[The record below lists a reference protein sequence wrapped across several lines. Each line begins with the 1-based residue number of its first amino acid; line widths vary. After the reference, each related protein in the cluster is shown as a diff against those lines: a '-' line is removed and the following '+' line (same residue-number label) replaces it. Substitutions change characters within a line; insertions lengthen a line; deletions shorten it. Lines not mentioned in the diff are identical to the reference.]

1 MEEQVD
7 EVKAATNTNYIHWT
21 SYGAGGKI
29 GSNFGG
35 YVWSGYAGA
44 QNYRGGFGKT
54 ATDSVGTESRSLT
67 RIAGQ
72 SNRGI
77 VFDTSV
83 TNYQTGL
90 SAGFVKISSDGTQYA
105 YKGMGEINGTSA
117 ERGGINYQ
125 SSLTWDVYLY
135 YIVNYT
141 LDLNGGTINDGASH
155 NGVTD
160 LSRFNNSVS
169 FFTATNTGG
178 STIRTFEYDP
188 NISINSVGDNTSQVS
203 TQKVVPILPV
213 QTIELRPTKRG
224 YTWYGWYTGSGK
236 WSNRGTQIV
245 DTGDYWKINRD
256 STYCKPMTL
265 YAQYEANTYT
275 LTANANGGS
284 IPSTSGWS
292 GTGSTATKTVTFDAS
307 PGTMP
312 KPTRTGYTFAGW
324 YTSTS
329 GGTKVANADGSFI
342 ASVSGY
348 TDANKNWKCA
358 SNATLYAHWTANNYN
373 LKIDPVKGSYN
384 NTTNLTSITQ
394 NYGTSYTYLTP
405 TRTGYNFDGW
415 HTGQNYL
422 SSATTFNG
430 SSTYVAIGRSAMYTD
445 SISVAVRASMDNWS
459 EFQSSNMRLV
469 SCTESGGWN
478 FEPSGEYVQFACYDS
493 GVGYKS
499 AKSGIKWSELSSGYH
514 TFVGTFDG
522 QYATIYIDGKPYGV
536 SGGFTSGKIGY
547 HASNGIFIGAEA
559 GTNATTP
566 AGNYFKGTIDYVAI
580 SNIGTVSKP
589 ATFTFPA
596 YNSASTA
603 QWTAKT
609 FTLTFDGNGGGTPS
623 PTSKT
628 ITYDSTYG
636 TLATVSR
643 TGYTFN
649 GWWTAATG
657 GSRITE
663 NTKVTVTSNQ
673 TLYAHWTVN
682 NYTVTWNGN
691 GASLDAKLW
700 SYAGST
706 GYTSSNSGSN
716 SSYTYSGKNASSSV
730 TYDVAI
736 SYKTPIPFKLGN
748 TFNGWWT
755 SASGGYMV
763 ANTDGQV
770 VASVSGYTDANKK
783 WIRAQATTL
792 YAQWTQQSY
801 SISYNLN
808 GGVSVIA
815 AKFIHIW
822 HVRSNRHSNPNGPH
836 LCGLDSYID
845 IDRQSVCNNQSVI
858 GSDGI

>member
-275 LTANANGGS
+275 LTANANGG
-284 IPSTSGWS
+284 
-292 GTGSTATKTVTFDAS
+292 F
-307 PGTMP
+307 
-312 KPTRTGYTFAGW
+312 
-324 YTSTS
+324 
-329 GGTKVANADGSFI
+329 NSFNI
-342 ASVSGY
+342 RLEWNRFNS
-348 TDANKNWKCA
+348 NKN
-358 SNATLYAHWTANNYN
+358 
-373 LKIDPVKGSYN
+373 
-384 NTTNLTSITQ
+384 
-394 NYGTSYTYLTP
+394 
-405 TRTGYNFDGW
+405 
-415 HTGQNYL
+415 
-422 SSATTFNG
+422 
-430 SSTYVAIGRSAMYTD
+430 
-445 SISVAVRASMDNWS
+445 
-459 EFQSSNMRLV
+459 
-469 SCTESGGWN
+469 
-478 FEPSGEYVQFACYDS
+478 CY
-493 GVGYKS
+493 
-499 AKSGIKWSELSSGYH
+499 
-514 TFVGTFDG
+514 F
-522 QYATIYIDGKPYGV
+522 
-536 SGGFTSGKIGY
+536 
-547 HASNGIFIGAEA
+547 
-559 GTNATTP
+559 
-566 AGNYFKGTIDYVAI
+566 
-580 SNIGTVSKP
+580 
-589 ATFTFPA
+589 
-596 YNSASTA
+596 
-603 QWTAKT
+603 
-609 FTLTFDGNGGGTPS
+609 
-623 PTSKT
+623 
-628 ITYDSTYG
+628 
-636 TLATVSR
+636 
-643 TGYTFN
+643 
-649 GWWTAATG
+649 
-657 GSRITE
+657 
-663 NTKVTVTSNQ
+663 
-673 TLYAHWTVN
+673 
-682 NYTVTWNGN
+682 
-691 GASLDAKLW
+691 
-700 SYAGST
+700 
-706 GYTSSNSGSN
+706 
-716 SSYTYSGKNASSSV
+716 
-730 TYDVAI
+730 
-736 SYKTPIPFKLGN
+736 
-748 TFNGWWT
+748 
-755 SASGGYMV
+755 
-763 ANTDGQV
+763 
-770 VASVSGYTDANKK
+770 
-783 WIRAQATTL
+783 
-792 YAQWTQQSY
+792 
-801 SISYNLN
+801 
-808 GGVSVIA
+808 
-815 AKFIHIW
+815 
-822 HVRSNRHSNPNGPH
+822 
-836 LCGLDSYID
+836 
-845 IDRQSVCNNQSVI
+845 
-858 GSDGI
+858 